1 MKVAEIISKILMY
14 ILMLFMV
21 FISLA
26 PLVWTFFNSLKT
38 DPMWDTGLFP
48 TEWTLEGYRTIFV
61 EIKIFRN
68 FLNSLIVST
77 GAVFLS
83 MIILVLAA

>member
-48 TEWTLEGYRTIFV
+48 TEWTLEGYRTILSKSRFFG
-61 EIKIFRN
+61 IF
-68 FLNSLIVST
+68 
-77 GAVFLS
+77 
-83 MIILVLAA
+83 